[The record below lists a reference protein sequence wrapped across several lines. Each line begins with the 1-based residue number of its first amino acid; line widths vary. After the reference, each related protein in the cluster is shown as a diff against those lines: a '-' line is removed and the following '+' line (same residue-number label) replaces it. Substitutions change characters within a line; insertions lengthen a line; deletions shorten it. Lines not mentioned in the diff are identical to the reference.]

1 MNMQYYLKE
10 HLSLYIFVSVLF
22 IMGIIFGAL
31 MVNALSFEQK
41 EDMSS
46 YLGSFFKMIN
56 QETDLSS
63 KQLLRE
69 TFSLHL
75 KWMLLIWV
83 LGLSVIGLPFILI
96 LDFLKGVLIGFT
108 TGYFVGELSWDGI
121 VFALVSIAPQNL
133 IIIPA
138 IIIASVSGI
147 SFSIYLIKNRFLQKR
162 GNISKPF
169 MSYSFLILSL
179 IGILFVTSLY
189 ETYLTPSIMKW
200 ITPMLLSV

>member
-22 IMGIIFGAL
+22 LMGIIFGAL
-31 MVNALSFEQK
+31 MVNALSFEQT

-63 KQLLRE
+63 KQLLQE
-69 TFSLHL
+69 TFGLHL

-108 TGYFVGELSWDGI
+108 TGYIVGELSWDGFL
-121 VFALVSIAPQNL
+121 FALVSIAPQNL
-133 IIIPA
+133 IIVPV

-162 GNISKPF
+162 GNMSKPF
-169 MSYSFLILSL
+169 MTYSFLILSL
-179 IGILFVTSLY
+179 IGILFVISLY

>member
-1 MNMQYYLKE
+1 MNMQQYLKD

-31 MVNALSFEQK
+31 MVNALSLEQK
-41 EDMSS
+41 QDMSN
-46 YLGSFFKMIN
+46 YLDSFFKTMDE
-56 QETDLSS
+56 ETDLSS
-63 KQLLRE
+63 RQLLQE
-69 TFSLHL
+69 TFGLHL

-108 TGYFVGELSWDGI
+108 TGYIVGELSWDGI
-121 VFALVSIAPQNL
+121 LFTLVSIAPQNL
-133 IIIPA
+133 IIIPV
-138 IIIASVSGI
+138 IIIASVSGV
-147 SFSIYLIKNRFLQKR
+147 SFSIYLIKNRLLQKR

-169 MSYSFLILSL
+169 MTFSFLILSL
-179 IGILFVTSLY
+179 IGVLFVISMY
-189 ETYLTPSIMKW
+189 ETYLTPVIMKW